1 MRHARRAALVAAL
14 LGAALPTPAGAQQPA
29 VSRPLAAAWS
39 RDTTFT
45 VWLFARHGV
54 PLDSVA
60 ARAAAAGARVRT
72 RSRWLHAV
80 SVAAPAAAL
89 RALARDRGLR
99 RIQPLARWTRR
110 APPGDTLPVWRARVA
125 AAADTCP
132 AGGDAVFGA
141 SEMPVRQLNLRGLT
155 DRGFTGAGVRIALL
169 DTGFDT
175 ADPAFAAVAVLGQRD
190 FVSGDD
196 TVRDQPGDAPGAQAH
211 GTAVW
216 SLLAGDVPGR
226 LRGIAPGAEYLLART
241 EDIGSETRIEEDH
254 FVAALEWA
262 DSLGADL
269 ASASLGYLRFDN
281 GFGYAPS
288 ELNGDVAVTTVAVD
302 HAASLGLLVL
312 SAAGNAGPGFRT
324 LVTPADADSGL
335 AIGAEDSLGAIA
347 PFSSR
352 GPTADGRLKPDLTAP
367 GAAVC
372 VLVGGGAVRRG
383 DGTSFATPLVTGVA
397 ALVREAHPALDAAE
411 LARALR
417 AHASHRTA
425 PDSISGSGR
434 PDATAS
440 AVFPLGVT
448 PVAPL
453 AGPVSTV
460 TPRFSWTVADTPPFA
475 APVDF
480 RLRIARDSLIAAP
493 FIDTALAADVFDPA
507 RALPPGPVWWRVDA
521 VAATGDSATT
531 GAVGPVTIP
540 AWATLVTLNAPGGV
554 TTPDS
559 QPVLRW
565 ISPAIA
571 VPPGP
576 FTYDVFVQPVTPPG
590 PAQGVFGVTDTDL
603 VVPRPLERS
612 VSYRWAVLAHAGA
625 DTSRTESAGTFLVL
639 DPSVPQATLLH
650 QNFPNPFGATAT
662 CVWFDLAAPSAVELQ
677 ILDLR
682 GRLVRTLV
690 PGPGVSASLPAGR
703 YGRGAAGGPTC
714 DPLFTWDGT
723 AADGAAVP
731 AGVYL
736 VRLKASGAVQFK
748 RAVFAGQDR

>member
-1 MRHARRAALVAAL
+1 MRRARRAALTAAL
-14 LGAALPTPAGAQQPA
+14 LGAALPPAARAQQPA
-29 VSRPLAAAWS
+29 VSPALAAAWS

-45 VWLFARHGV
+45 VWLFARERV
-54 PLDSVA
+54 SLDSVA
-60 ARAAAAGARVRT
+60 SIATAAGARVRT

-80 SVAAPAAAL
+80 SVSAPAAAL
-89 RALARDRGLR
+89 RGLGRDRTLR
-99 RIQPLARWTRR
+99 RIQPLARWVRHG
-110 APPGDTLPVWRARVA
+110 PPGDTLPVWRARAA
-125 AAADTCP
+125 AAADTCA
-132 AGGDAVFGA
+132 AGGDPVFGA
-141 SEMPVRQLNLRGLT
+141 SEMPVRQLNLRGLA

-190 FVSGDD
+190 FVSGDT
-196 TVRDQPGDAPGAQAH
+196 TVRDEPGDAPGAHAH

-216 SLLAGDVPGR
+216 SLLAADVPGR
-226 LRGIAPGAEYLLART
+226 LRGIAPGAQYLLART
-241 EDIGSETRIEEDH
+241 EDVRSETRVEEDH

-302 HAASLGLLVL
+302 HAASRGVLVL

-372 VLVGGGAVRRG
+372 ALVGAGAVRRV
-383 DGTSFATPLVTGVA
+383 DGTSFATPLVAGVA
-397 ALVREAHPALDAAE
+397 ALVREAHPALDAGDV
-411 LARALR
+411 ARALR
-417 AHASHRTA
+417 AHASHRTE
-425 PDSISGSGR
+425 PDSIRGAGR

-440 AVFPLGVT
+440 VVFPLGVT
-448 PVAPL
+448 PVTPL
-453 AGPVSTV
+453 PGSITTV
-460 TPRFSWTVADTPPFA
+460 TPRFSWTVGATPPFA
-475 APVDF
+475 APIDF
-480 RLRIARDSLIAAP
+480 RLRIARDSLLAAP
-493 FIDTALAADVFDPA
+493 LVDTVLATDAFDPT
-507 RALPPGPVWWRVDA
+507 RALPPGPLWWRVDA

-531 GAVGPVTIP
+531 DAVGPVAVP
-540 AWATLVTLNAPGGV
+540 AWATLLTLNAPAGV

-559 QPVLRW
+559 QPLLRW
-565 ISPAIA
+565 TSPAIA

-576 FTYDVFVQPVTPPG
+576 FTYDVFVQPVAPPG
-590 PAQGVFGVTDTDL
+590 PAVAVFGVPDTDL
-603 VVPRPLERS
+603 VVPRPLERN
-612 VSYRWAVLAHAGA
+612 VSYRWAVLARAGA
-625 DTSRTESAGTFLVL
+625 DTSTTESAGTFLVL
-639 DPSVPQATLLH
+639 DPDLPHATLLH
-650 QNFPNPFGATAT
+650 QNFPNPFGTAAT
-662 CVWFDLAAPSAVELQ
+662 CVWFDLAAAAAVELQ

-690 PGPGVSASLPAGR
+690 PGPGSPGSLPAGR

-714 DPLFTWDGT
+714 DPRFTWDGT
-723 AADGAAVP
+723 TADGNAVP

-736 VRLKASGAVQFK
+736 IRLQASGAVQFK
-748 RAVFAGQDR
+748 RAVFAGRNP

>member
-1 MRHARRAALVAAL
+1 MRRARRAALAAAL
-14 LGAALPTPAGAQQPA
+14 LGAALPPAAGAQRPV
-29 VSRPLAAAWS
+29 VSPPLAAAWS

-45 VWLFARHGV
+45 VWLFARERV

-60 ARAAAAGARVRT
+60 SRAAAAGARVRM

-80 SVAAPAAAL
+80 SVAAPAATL
-89 RALARDRGLR
+89 RTLARDGALR
-99 RIQPLARWTRR
+99 RIQPLGRWVRR
-110 APPGDTLPVWRARVA
+110 VPPGDTLPVWRARLA
-125 AAADTCP
+125 TDTCP
-132 AGGDAVFGA
+132 AGGDPVFGA
-141 SEMPVRQLNLRGLT
+141 SEMPVRQLNLHGLI

-175 ADPAFAAVAVLGQRD
+175 ADSAFAAVAVVGQRD
-190 FVSGDD
+190 FVSADD
-196 TVRDQPGDAPGAQAH
+196 TVRDQPGDAAGAHGH

-216 SLLAGDVPGR
+216 SLLAGAVPGR
-226 LRGIAPGAEYLLART
+226 LRGIAPGAQYLLART
-241 EDIGSETRIEEDH
+241 EDIRSETRVEEDH

-302 HAASLGLLVL
+302 QAAARGLLVL

-397 ALVREAHPALDAAE
+397 ALVREAHPALAAGDV
-411 LARALR
+411 ARALR
-417 AHASHRTA
+417 AHASHWTA
-425 PDSISGSGR
+425 PDSIRGAGR

-440 AVFPLGVT
+440 AVFPVGVT

-453 AGPVSTV
+453 AGPVTTV
-460 TPRFSWTVADTPPFA
+460 TPRFSWTVSTTPPFA
-475 APVDF
+475 APVAF
-480 RLRIARDSLIAAP
+480 RLRIAGDSLLAAP
-493 FIDTALAADVFDPA
+493 FVDTALSTDAFDPA

-531 GAVGPVTIP
+531 GAVGAVAVP
-540 AWATLVTLNAPGGV
+540 AWATLLTLNAPAGV

-559 QPVLRW
+559 QPMLRW
-565 ISPAIA
+565 TSPAIA
-571 VPPGP
+571 APPGP
-576 FTYDVFVQPVTPPG
+576 FTYDVFVQPVAPAG
-590 PAQGVFGVTDTDL
+590 PAQAIFGVTDTDL

-612 VSYRWAVLAHAGA
+612 VSYRWAVVAHAGA

-639 DPSVPQATLLH
+639 DPNVPQATLLH

-662 CVWFDLAAPSAVELQ
+662 CLWFDLAAPSAVELQ

-682 GRLVRTLV
+682 GRLVRNVV
-690 PGPGVSASLPAGR
+690 PAPGVTGSLPAGR
-703 YGRGAAGGPTC
+703 YGRGPAGGPTC

-736 VRLKASGAVQFK
+736 VRLKAGGAVQFK
-748 RAVFAGQDR
+748 RAVFAGRGP